1 MICWKR
7 VFEEGLGGVVKFM
20 SWATDWI
27 VVPVPE
33 MRKTRLIGVSNL
45 FIIGCGFKL

>member
-1 MICWKR
+1 
-7 VFEEGLGGVVKFM
+7 M

-33 MRKTRLIGVSNL
+33 MGKTRFIGVSNS
-45 FIIGCGFKL
+45 FIIGCGFEL